1 MEYLVEEDGALVEEH
16 FLRLLAES
24 SFLRNAKG
32 RRASPDLVVWVSLL
46 RRPDLVAR
54 VMPVPMAI
62 AAGVAEMRLEHYGRQ
77 AEFED
82 RNAMEKL
89 ADLVDRPL
97 ADLWR
102 DLALLSVERSAVE
115 ALGLRARV
123 ERLASKQPELW
134 VRSLPWILAVGS
146 ELDGLDVGVTLA
158 LAEQDQNVA
167 TALSEAVQ
175 SPVRSVRRR
184 AEGVKALAEGTGP
197 IEERLL
203 DALGSSLDARRSCFP
218 RPLEAP
224 SATWLA
230 SRDLEDLL
238 RGAVRSAARDFT
250 GLVARG
256 GAGDEETLT
265 ARLLEKLT
273 QGVGQQTAAHRRLI
287 SSTPELSLGSRQ
299 ETKFAE
305 KGSGADVGI
314 LLKVSLPGRE
324 VIEVADLVQVKKAN
338 SLIPSASGGE
348 AWQINRLQLDQL
360 LRVSPTAVYWLI
372 AGSGDVMA
380 VPAKVLLVTGLMKT
394 GGSARFTVG
403 HSDIRH
409 AAVGL
414 EHYFTDLITGLWLG
428 STSDETVAA
437 AKGLD
442 PRNRPEFFLT
452 IDVMFTQQR
461 DELRG

>member
-1 MEYLVEEDGALVEEH
+1 
-16 FLRLLAES
+16 
-24 SFLRNAKG
+24 
-32 RRASPDLVVWVSLL
+32 
-46 RRPDLVAR
+46 
-54 VMPVPMAI
+54 MP
-62 AAGVAEMRLEHYGRQ
+62 AA
-77 AEFED
+77 
-82 RNAMEKL
+82 
-89 ADLVDRPL
+89 P
-97 ADLWR
+97 
-102 DLALLSVERSAVE
+102 
-115 ALGLRARV
+115 
-123 ERLASKQPELW
+123 
-134 VRSLPWILAVGS
+134 
-146 ELDGLDVGVTLA
+146 
-158 LAEQDQNVA
+158 
-167 TALSEAVQ
+167 
-175 SPVRSVRRR
+175 
-184 AEGVKALAEGTGP
+184 
-197 IEERLL
+197 
-203 DALGSSLDARRSCFP
+203 
-218 RPLEAP
+218 
-224 SATWLA
+224 A
-230 SRDLEDLL
+230 SRDLWRHRPLPGSPAVISKIFSVAL
-238 RGAVRSAARDFT
+238 CARRPGLHGFGCPGWRGR
-250 GLVARG
+250 RG
-256 GAGDEETLT
+256 DPDGTP
-265 ARLLEKLT
+265 
-273 QGVGQQTAAHRRLI
+273 VGEAD
-287 SSTPELSLGSRQ
+287 PGSRPADSRAPTTHLLHAGTEPRQ
-299 ETKFAE
+299 PAGNQVRRE
-305 KGSGADVGI
+305 GSGADVGI